1 MFEKYRLETGVGRK
15 RVVRLAFLTDIHLTD
30 QGPGQEFWKLLDK
43 CRPEGVL
50 LGGDLMVAKEGVQVR
65 GAEKFVGKL
74 TEKYPVW
81 YANGNHERRLLEETE
96 TLGEKPENGISVP
109 SAGRRLCGWLT
120 RRQRWRSEAAPITIY
135 GLGSAG
141 GVLQKG
147 FPQERHGGTA
157 SGNFRRAGERTF
169 HDSSGPYAP
178 LLEGISG
185 LGRQSDPCPATI
197 TEASA
202 SG

>member
-1 MFEKYRLETGVGRK
+1 MEYKYCVRKYRLETGVGRK

-96 TLGEKPENGISVP
+96 TLGKTGKRYFRAISGTKAV
-109 SAGRRLCGWLT
+109 RLANQKAEVEIGGCPHYHL
-120 RRQRWRSEAAPITIY
+120 RS
-135 GLGSAG
+135 GSAG

-185 LGRQSDPCPATI
+185 LGAPV
-197 TEASA
+197 
-202 SG
+202 